1 LKADVLE
8 DRGGV
13 PPVAP
18 LPEGRDGDGP
28 QADPRRFALLAFL
41 GTVSMLFVGFTST
54 YIVRESSPDWRP
66 LAPPPVLF
74 VNSLILLASSVCLER
89 ARRFLR
95 NWDLPAAQAWLL
107 RTGILGGFFVLGQ
120 VLTWRALAAEG
131 VFLAT
136 NIHSSFFYLL
146 TGLHGVHLLG
156 GLCWFVVLFLK
167 ARKLALTPG
176 GDSLSLFA
184 TYWHFLAGLW
194 LYLLL
199 LLFVL

>member
-1 LKADVLE
+1 MKAEVLE
-8 DRGGV
+8 DRGPV
-13 PPVAP
+13 PPIAP
-18 LPEGRDGDGP
+18 LPERRDGDGP
-28 QADPRRFALLAFL
+28 IADPRRFALLAFL

-74 VNSLILLASSVCLER
+74 LNSLVLLASSFCLER

-95 NWDLPAAQAWLL
+95 DWVLPATQAWLL
-107 RTGILGGFFVLGQ
+107 RTGILGALFVVGQ
-120 VLTWRALAAEG
+120 VMTWKALAAEG
-131 VFLAT
+131 IFLAT

-156 GLCWFVVLFLK
+156 GLVWFCVLFAQ
-167 ARKLALTPG
+167 ARRLALTPG
-176 GDSLSLFA
+176 TDALSLFA